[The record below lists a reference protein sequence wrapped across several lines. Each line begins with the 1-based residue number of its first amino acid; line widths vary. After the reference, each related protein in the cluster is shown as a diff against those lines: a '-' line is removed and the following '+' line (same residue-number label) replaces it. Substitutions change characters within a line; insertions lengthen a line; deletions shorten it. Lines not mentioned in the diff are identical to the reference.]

1 MSAINDM
8 QEIFSRKIRAG
19 RRTYFFDV
27 RSTKAGDY
35 YMTIT
40 ESIKEFDEQ
49 GTPSYRKHKIY
60 LYKEE
65 FQNFKNTF
73 SEVSDF
79 IIAEKGEEIISNKK
93 DHSTDEKS
101 KKESNDKD
109 TTDFTEVSFEDLGK
123 D

>member
-1 MSAINDM
+1 MSATNVM

-49 GTPSYRKHKIY
+49 GSPSYRKHKIY

-79 IIAEKGEEIISNKK
+79 IISEKGKEIISNKK
-93 DHSTDEKS
+93 DQSSKENSEKNS
-101 KKESNDKD
+101 SDKQ